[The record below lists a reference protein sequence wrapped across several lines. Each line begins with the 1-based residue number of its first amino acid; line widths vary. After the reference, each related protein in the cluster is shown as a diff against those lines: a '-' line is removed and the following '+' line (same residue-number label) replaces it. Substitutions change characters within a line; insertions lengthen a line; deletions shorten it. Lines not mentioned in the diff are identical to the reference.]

1 MNMPELK
8 FRNLN
13 VTPDDPVEQWGVEG
27 ILTAIDRGSL
37 KHWKRII
44 ATVTSNPHGEA
55 AKDLTQALELAED
68 AGVAALMRR
77 LLARV
82 SGAPA

>member
-1 MNMPELK
+1 MPELK

-27 ILTAIDRGSL
+27 IVTAIDRGSL

-44 ATVTSNPHGEA
+44 AAVTGDPNGEV
-55 AKDLTQALELAED
+55 AKDLAQAVELAED
-68 AGVAALMRR
+68 AGVVALMRR
-77 LLARV
+77 VLARI
-82 SGAPA
+82 SGGPA

>member
-1 MNMPELK
+1 MAELK

-37 KHWKRII
+37 KHWKRIT
-44 ATVTSNPHGEA
+44 ASVTANPHGEV
-55 AKDLTQALELAED
+55 AKDLAQAVELAED
-68 AGVAALMRR
+68 AGVTALMRR
-77 LLARV
+77 LLDRV
-82 SGAPA
+82 SGRPA

>member
-1 MNMPELK
+1 MPELK

-37 KHWKRII
+37 QHWKRILS
-44 ATVTSNPHGEA
+44 AVEADPHGPVA
-55 AKDLTQALELAED
+55 MDLAQALELAED
-68 AGVAALMRR
+68 AGVTAYLRR
-77 LLARV
+77 GLERLTR
-82 SGAPA
+82 

>member
-1 MNMPELK
+1 MPELK

-27 ILTAIDRGSL
+27 ILTAIDRGSM

-44 ATVTSNPHGEA
+44 AAVTADPDGEV
-55 AKDLTQALELAED
+55 AKDLAQAIELAED
-68 AGVAALMRR
+68 VGVAALMRR
-77 LLARV
+77 LLERG
-82 SGAPA
+82 SGAAG

>member
-1 MNMPELK
+1 MPELK

-37 KHWKRII
+37 RYWKRIL
-44 ATVTSNPHGEA
+44 AAVEADPHGSVA
-55 AKDLTQALELAED
+55 MDLAQALELAED
-68 AGVAALMRR
+68 AGVTAYLRR
-77 LLARV
+77 GLERLTK
-82 SGAPA
+82 

>member
-1 MNMPELK
+1 MPELK

-44 ATVTSNPHGEA
+44 AAVTADPDGEV
-55 AKDLTQALELAED
+55 AKDLAQATELAED
-68 AGVAALMRR
+68 VGVAALMRR
-77 LLARV
+77 LLDRG
-82 SGAPA
+82 SGAAG